1 VPAGGH
7 NVLEYSSNSISG
19 VGTGQFQ
26 NICALTPF
34 AHAENS
40 PQEYPFANYRLL
52 WFSIGPRRS
61 EPNRASVV
69 TKCPGI
75 GLQIHIRRRVT
86 YYRSLL
92 WPNLAMFLPFDQHR
106 LAH

>member
-34 AHAENS
+34 AHAESS
-40 PQEYPFANYRLL
+40 PQEYPFANYRLQ
-52 WFSIGPRRS
+52 WFSIGPRRM
-61 EPNRASVV
+61 EPSLGGNEMPRDWASNSHPTKSDVLPVASVAQSCNV
-69 TKCPGI
+69 PPI
-75 GLQIHIRRRVT
+75 
-86 YYRSLL
+86 
-92 WPNLAMFLPFDQHR
+92 
-106 LAH
+106 